1 MVSRVS
7 LSCLDRLRSQVEP
20 CRPKSRTRHRSSLSA
35 QAITSTNTITLG
47 EHESHP
53 YFVSSTA
60 TQTPTDY
67 DAPTPLTASFI
78 GSKPPNEES
87 HVQVDFSVYADAIF
101 GPRHKFPG
109 LDAVV
114 DSVTRCDEF
123 SQYRRTYL
131 ERYEAKKKSPS
142 PSESPDPDVDL
153 MRLFNFVLVKARAF
167 GLSHPYTHDIHY
179 GKHPE
184 PTEMST
190 SKGSHVQPRCL
201 GVECVITTGVN
212 LGYEFS
218 NSILIIDC
226 NPSLVPETSPP
237 IDWFG
242 QPYPT
247 RNVDTPPPLP
257 VEPRHDRSPGGTKRP
272 RDDNIGASDTTQAP
286 AKRRKLRHPPPPKA
300 SPSSLHP
307 PNLTQYALE
316 TLCAVGNRRHALGLY
331 VEGDRL
337 QFWYFDRAGSVSTNV
352 LSLEGSAKKVVS
364 SILRISLASK
374 ARLGYESFFKAPKS
388 EGMRRLWWSIEHHE
402 IEVEGEKF
410 QLLDVIHL
418 GSSLYGR
425 GTSVYGARR
434 ISAADARDPSDV
446 PDSVIVKCAWQPVSK
461 HYEDELFRIAQAH
474 GVDGVAR
481 LYASATVGRLSQG
494 VRHKLCSQRYYQ
506 DRELRVQVMGPRC
519 TPLYRVK
526 DEDVFKK
533 AFLSLVKGAYFLIT
547 VKFPIPI

>member
-1 MVSRVS
+1 M
-7 LSCLDRLRSQVEP
+7 D
-20 CRPKSRTRHRSSLSA
+20 
-35 QAITSTNTITLG
+35 TNTVTLR

-53 YFVSSTA
+53 YSVFDTA

-67 DAPTPLTASFI
+67 DSPTPFTASFI
-78 GSKPPNEES
+78 GSSLPKEES

-109 LDAVV
+109 LAAVV

-131 ERYEAKKKSPS
+131 ERYEAKKKSLS
-142 PSESPDPDVDL
+142 SSEVSDPDVDL
-153 MRLFNFVLVKARAF
+153 MRLFNFVLIKARSF
-167 GLSHPYTHDIHY
+167 GFSHPYTHDIHY
-179 GKHPE
+179 GKCPA
-184 PTEMST
+184 PTETCT
-190 SKGSHVQPRCL
+190 SKDSPVQPRCL
-201 GVECVITTGVN
+201 GIECVLMTSGN

-226 NPSLVPETSPP
+226 NTSLVPESSSP

-247 RNVDTPPPLP
+247 REVETPPPLP
-257 VEPRHDRSPGGTKRP
+257 VEPHYDHSPGGTKRP

-286 AKRRKLRHPPPPKA
+286 VKRRKLRHPPPPKA

-307 PNLTQYALE
+307 PNLAQYALE
-316 TLCAVGNRRHALGLY
+316 TLCAVGNRRHALGLH

-337 QFWYFDRAGSVSTNV
+337 QFWYFDRAGSVSTNT
-352 LSLEGSAKKVVS
+352 LSLAEDAKKIVS
-364 SILRISLASK
+364 TILRISLASK
-374 ARLGYESFFKAPKS
+374 ARLGYESFFGAPRS
-388 EGMRRLWWSIEHHE
+388 EGMRRLWWSIDHHE
-402 IEVEGEKF
+402 IEIEGKKF
-410 QLLDVIHL
+410 QLLDAIHL

-434 ISAADARDPSDV
+434 ISVADSRDPSDLL
-446 PDSVIVKCAWQPVSK
+446 DSVIVKCAWQPVSK
-461 HYEDELFRIAQAH
+461 HYEDELFRIAQAR

-481 LYASATVGRLSQG
+481 LYGSATVGRLSQG

-506 DRELRVQVMGPRC
+506 DRELRVQIMGPRC
-519 TPLYRVK
+519 TPLYKVK
-526 DEDVFKK
+526 DEDVFKR
-533 AFLSLVKGAYFLIT
+533 AFASVVKGTCFSIIIKSPTQFKHVLSPSRF
-547 VKFPIPI
+547 V